1 MSQRIRN
8 RILLGLIVFLSA
20 ASIAMVSRAERR
32 APEIKVL
39 PQQGQ
44 GDKPVEQTRKNIQV
58 LKGLPESQLS
68 LLMNFVSVSLGV
80 QCDYCHIFQ
89 GKDPKTGYRNWLY
102 ERDDKPEKE
111 AARRMMKMVLS
122 INTSNPT
129 DFRQNSVTCFT
140 CHRGQTTTVG
150 LPPMPLVKSGHEPGP
165 NAAASATAPPV
176 RPSVDQI
183 FAKYLEALG
192 GPKATNTKTLVM
204 KGKREASQNRN
215 WPIEITYVP
224 PDKLLL
230 VTTTP
235 QAVVRQIVNGD
246 QGWALT
252 GTNLRVLTP
261 AEVADSRRNGEE
273 TFGVVKAK
281 QAPGMNF
288 SGVQKIGEREA
299 YVITKTSDVKTEFY
313 YFDSVSGLLI
323 RKMNIRH
330 TSLLPIPE
338 QVDYEDYRD
347 VDGVKLPFTIRYS
360 GIDTYNGW
368 TRTFSEIKRDVTVE
382 ESTFAKP
389 PAPK

>member
-39 PQQGQ
+39 PRQGQ

-89 GKDPKTGYRNWLY
+89 GKDPKTGYKNWLY

-165 NAAASATAPPV
+165 NAAASATASP
-176 RPSVDQI
+176 
-183 FAKYLEALG
+183 
-192 GPKATNTKTLVM
+192 
-204 KGKREASQNRN
+204 GK
-215 WPIEITYVP
+215 
-224 PDKLLL
+224 
-230 VTTTP
+230 
-235 QAVVRQIVNGD
+235 
-246 QGWALT
+246 
-252 GTNLRVLTP
+252 
-261 AEVADSRRNGEE
+261 
-273 TFGVVKAK
+273 
-281 QAPGMNF
+281 
-288 SGVQKIGEREA
+288 
-299 YVITKTSDVKTEFY
+299 
-313 YFDSVSGLLI
+313 
-323 RKMNIRH
+323 
-330 TSLLPIPE
+330 
-338 QVDYEDYRD
+338 
-347 VDGVKLPFTIRYS
+347 
-360 GIDTYNGW
+360 
-368 TRTFSEIKRDVTVE
+368 
-382 ESTFAKP
+382 
-389 PAPK
+389 